1 MLRQNRPNHI
11 LYVMVIKKSNLF
23 ITILLLSSI
32 ISCDSSTQQMY
43 KLFGIIP
50 MQFMETYKEEQ
61 MSNLNGDGYKVVVFN
76 ITRRGQTK
84 VPTIVSDYPFNS
96 ITEPVTVRQL
106 SGCQLDYTITKGSI
120 LLSGKTKV
128 IWDEQLHRMIYI
140 VVFN

>member
-1 MLRQNRPNHI
+1 MLRQNKPNHI
-11 LYVMVIKKSNLF
+11 LYVMVIKKSNFF

-50 MQFMETYKEEQ
+50 MQFMKTYKEEQ

-84 VPTIVSDYPFNS
+84 VPTIVSD
-96 ITEPVTVRQL
+96 
-106 SGCQLDYTITKGSI
+106 
-120 LLSGKTKV
+120 
-128 IWDEQLHRMIYI
+128 
-140 VVFN
+140 